1 MNKNVILYGLIA
13 GFIASVGIASM
24 AFGGTIDFENSMLV
38 AYASMLLAF
47 SLIFVAVKK
56 QRDAQGGA
64 ITFGKAFVTGLYI
77 TLIASTIYVAT
88 WLVCYYFFIPD
99 FMDQYAEFSLSQLR
113 AEGASEAAIAAKQQ
127 EMEVFREFYKNPFFN
142 ILMTYTEILPIG
154 LLLSLI
160 SAAVL
165 KKKPQQLN

>member
-1 MNKNVILYGLIA
+1 MSLYTSHLQELIHTTMNKNVLVYGLIA

-24 AFGGTIDFENSMLV
+24 AFVDKIDFDNSMLV

-56 QRDAQGGA
+56 QRDAQGGM
-64 ITFGKAFVTGLYI
+64 ITFGKALRTGLYI

-88 WLVCYYFFIPD
+88 WMVCYYFFVPD
-99 FMDQYAEFSLSQLR
+99 FMAQYTEFAVSQLR
-113 AEGASEAAIAAKQQ
+113 AEGASETIIDAKHQ

-142 ILMTYTEILPIG
+142 IL
-154 LLLSLI
+154 
-160 SAAVL
+160 
-165 KKKPQQLN
+165 